1 MKRKGKT
8 FCYALS
14 NETEIIDHDL
24 VAKVKYWPSSIQ
36 QAKQQC
42 GHTEWANSMKV
53 KDESLPISVN

>member
-14 NETEIIDHDL
+14 SEVEIIDHDL
-24 VAKVKYWPSSIQ
+24 VAKVKYWSLPIQ
-36 QAKQQC
+36 QVKQQG
-42 GHTEWANSMKV
+42 GHTDWVNLMKV